1 MNKKELKQRTVA
13 YFPSAAIL
21 TISALDGTGIDEW
34 LKEATSNPDARNR
47 PIGLRKWYK
56 IFANSQKP
64 AYLVRNFKKGWE
76 G

>member
-34 LKEATSNPDARNR
+34 LKEATFNPDARNR
-47 PIGLRKWYK
+47 PTDLRKWYK
-56 IFANSQKP
+56 
-64 AYLVRNFKKGWE
+64 YLQITQSLLTLPPI
-76 G
+76 